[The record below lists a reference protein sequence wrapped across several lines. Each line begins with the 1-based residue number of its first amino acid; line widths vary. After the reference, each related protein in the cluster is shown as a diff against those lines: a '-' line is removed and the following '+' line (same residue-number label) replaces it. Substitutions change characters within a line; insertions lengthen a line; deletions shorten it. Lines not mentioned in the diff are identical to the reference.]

1 MNPVWDDNRSVGL
14 SATVEIPHEQTGGRW
29 RSFEGWRGAKHGVTG
44 TSRQTMTCSN
54 LAAHGRQRSR
64 AGGEE
69 QADATIKESMVCR
82 LGVPDF
88 GLLP

>member
-1 MNPVWDDNRSVGL
+1 MNPVWDDNRSVGAL
-14 SATVEIPHEQTGGRW
+14 CNGEDPHEQTGGRW